1 MLESMRSMMGGV
13 VAKILI
19 GLLVI
24 SFAVWGA
31 SDAFIGGAGS
41 NTIVVGDT
49 KVGLLDYRLAYDN
62 RVNQIQQQLGQ
73 RLPREQLRAFGIEQA
88 VLSQMVSGAVL
99 DESARKMGLGMSDDK
114 LAGLIGDDPA
124 FQDASG
130 NFSRQ
135 RLDFALRQIGMQ
147 EEDYIRNRQAIG
159 VRNQLIGGLTEGL
172 EVPNAFID
180 AFGEYQ
186 NQRRVFEYVTV
197 TADAIGKLPDPTET
211 QLKDFYEA
219 NKDDYVAPEY
229 RKLVLVRLT
238 AEDIARP
245 DALSAEDVEAEYER
259 TKSNFTTDEKRRVQ
273 QLTFSDQATAEAAVE
288 RLKSGELFET
298 LMSEMGRTAADV
310 DLGVLTRSQ
319 IPDQNVANA
328 VFDLNLNESSD
339 VVAGIFGPVIVRVTE
354 IQSEEIKSLSEV
366 EEQIREA
373 LALEKA
379 ADELYDIHDQLE
391 DERAAGDPLAD
402 AARKVGLTART
413 VEQID
418 REGLAPDGTEI
429 TDIPQTT
436 QVLAEAFDTEEGVEA
451 DPVSLG
457 TTGFVWY
464 EVAGVT
470 SERQKP
476 FEEVRDEVETAWVEA
491 ETVNKISELAERIR
505 KRLSDGEAFSVV
517 VAELLSSSKAEAPA
531 PVDSQDNTETSDL
544 TESVGENNSAPQ
556 PGIVKIETSA
566 EMRREDTSA
575 DLPRGA
581 VTAGFSVPID
591 AAVAAPGAETPNYV
605 VMKVTQIIEGEGDV
619 PDQVV
624 EQLNRALNDEILNNV
639 VRDLQSR
646 EDVIVDQQAIET
658 AITY

>member
-354 IQSEEIKSLSEV
+354 IQSEEIKPLSEV

-429 TDIPQTT
+429 ADIPQTT

-517 VAELLSSSKAEAPA
+517 VAELLPSSKAEAPA

-591 AAVAAPGAETPNYV
+591 AAVVAPGAETPNYV

-624 EQLNRALNDEILNNV
+624 EQLNRALDDEILNNV